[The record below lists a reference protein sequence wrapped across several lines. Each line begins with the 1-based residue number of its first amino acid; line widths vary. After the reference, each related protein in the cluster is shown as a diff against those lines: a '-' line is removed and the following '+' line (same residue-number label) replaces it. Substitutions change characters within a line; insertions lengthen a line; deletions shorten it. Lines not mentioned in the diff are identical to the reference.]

1 MIKLMIAVKRAPG
14 LSPAEFREHMKSVH
28 AVLVRAC
35 PATEKYVRK
44 YVQSYTLATE
54 GSDQEPPFDG
64 AAELWFDS
72 KDDMTSFFAD
82 PNYLADVRPDESRFA
97 DMERTVFFVT
107 EELQIV

>member
-14 LSPAEFREHMKSVH
+14 LSPDAFREHMKTVH
-28 AVLVRAC
+28 AVLVRTC
-35 PATEKYVRK
+35 PATKKYVRK
-44 YVQSYTLATE
+44 YVQSYTLASDE
-54 GSDQEPPFDG
+54 YDQEQPFDG

-97 DMERTVFFVT
+97 DMGKTVFFVT